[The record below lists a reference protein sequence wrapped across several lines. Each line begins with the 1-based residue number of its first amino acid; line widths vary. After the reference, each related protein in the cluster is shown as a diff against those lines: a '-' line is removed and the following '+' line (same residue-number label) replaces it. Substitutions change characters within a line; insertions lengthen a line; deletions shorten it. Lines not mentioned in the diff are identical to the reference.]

1 MSLSTDS
8 LHPLTLKELVEETEK
23 DLALQEVIELT
34 KNGWPTNTS
43 TLSNS
48 SKGFYNVRHELSY
61 INGILCR
68 GNKYVIPASLYDLI
82 VRFAHEG
89 HLGMTKTKSRIREH
103 YWWPNLNSCVE
114 TMIRSCPCCRDT
126 PRDSPVQVPS
136 YVNKPWH
143 QLAIDIKGPVFDA
156 AHRKYFIIVLIDCY
170 SKLAFTRAVPNAST
184 AKIIEFLNSIF
195 STFGHATILTSD
207 NGPQFISTD
216 FTSFLRRKGIIHRR
230 SSIFN
235 PQSNGVVERFNKNIS
250 KLLETVELKN
260 LFHLQ
265 ELLDTY
271 LLSYNSTQH
280 SSTDLSP
287 CQIIFKHD
295 IKTGLNMIST
305 DDDIVTETG
314 TKIFDRSAAAA
325 DYANARRKPKVT
337 CSYKVGDTIVT
348 KKGQTRVITGQ
359 TGPYTFRLNNGFSI
373 NARNILRRAPDCDN
387 SFLCFGD
394 NLRPAPF
401 ARTLPFDT
409 HLPHFCDSPPNTF
422 TPQRS
427 PSPTFSFS
435 RPTRTR
441 NHPSYLNDY
450 FTD

>member
-1 MSLSTDS
+1 MQTATYLTTDASGYGISAVLSQTDAATGEEHPIFFLSRKLSDLERTYSVSEKEFLAVLWSIERLHQFLYGRFFTLRTDHQCLKQLLTNGVEGGAAPCRVIRWATKLLQYNFAVSYIPGKQNFVADALSRIPHQDFSHMELLAVSLSTDS
-8 LHPLTLKELVEETEK
+8 LHPLTLKELVEETNK
-23 DLALQEVIELT
+23 DLALQEVIEFT

-216 FTSFLRRKGIIHRR
+216 FTSFLRRKGII
-230 SSIFN
+230 
-235 PQSNGVVERFNKNIS
+235 SNTPPF
-250 KLLETVELKN
+250 
-260 LFHLQ
+260 FH
-265 ELLDTY
+265 
-271 LLSYNSTQH
+271 
-280 SSTDLSP
+280 
-287 CQIIFKHD
+287 F
-295 IKTGLNMIST
+295 
-305 DDDIVTETG
+305 
-314 TKIFDRSAAAA
+314 
-325 DYANARRKPKVT
+325 
-337 CSYKVGDTIVT
+337 
-348 KKGQTRVITGQ
+348 
-359 TGPYTFRLNNGFSI
+359 
-373 NARNILRRAPDCDN
+373 
-387 SFLCFGD
+387 
-394 NLRPAPF
+394 
-401 ARTLPFDT
+401 
-409 HLPHFCDSPPNTF
+409 
-422 TPQRS
+422 
-427 PSPTFSFS
+427 
-435 RPTRTR
+435 
-441 NHPSYLNDY
+441 
-450 FTD
+450 